1 MTHWINS
8 NSCITNLLII
18 LTLY

>member
-8 NSCITNLLII
+8 NSCIT
-18 LTLY
+18 

>member
-8 NSCITNLLII
+8 NSCST
-18 LTLY
+18 

>member
-8 NSCITNLLII
+8 NSCFT
-18 LTLY
+18 